1 MLLIIERRT
10 PLFVDTGDFA
20 MVRKLALAL
29 VAATVLGTAAVAD
42 VLISGARIAGC
53 ALYYLVRHASR
64 GSK

>member
-1 MLLIIERRT
+1 
-10 PLFVDTGDFA
+10 